1 MDRGPRTVDRD
12 GRLLRDN
19 YSVSDQTTGDKFP
32 IAQDDRNVPA
42 SGIRTSDT
50 TTDGIRIQVKS
61 LYLADRSSPREGQFY
76 FAYTIRISNVGV
88 ETAQLLTRHW
98 IITDAEGEV
107 QEVRGEGVVGKQPVL
122 EPGMHFEYTSYC
134 PLKTN
139 VGTMHGSYTMARSDG
154 QLFDATIAPFTLAVP
169 NALN

>member
-1 MDRGPRTVDRD
+1 M
-12 GRLLRDN
+12 
-19 YSVSDQTTGDKFP
+19 SDQPIGDKAP
-32 IAQDDRNVPA
+32 SQPYANDPPA

-50 TTDGIRIQVKS
+50 TTEGIRIQVKS

-76 FAYTIRISNVGV
+76 FAYSIRITNVGL

-122 EPGMHFEYTSYC
+122 EPSMSFEYTSYC

-139 VGTMHGSYTMARSDG
+139 VGSMHGSYTLARPDG
-154 QLFDATIAPFTLAVP
+154 RLLRLRCTAAEQQADESCTANHVDLLC
-169 NALN
+169 

>member
-1 MDRGPRTVDRD
+1 
-12 GRLLRDN
+12 
-19 YSVSDQTTGDKFP
+19 VSDQSTDKSLSHLRAGDG
-32 IAQDDRNVPA
+32 PA
-42 SGIRTSDT
+42 SGIRISDT
-50 TTDGIRIQVKS
+50 TTDGIRVQVHS
-61 LYLADRSSPREGQFY
+61 FYLADRSSPREGQFY
-76 FAYTIRISNVGV
+76 FAYTIRITNVGQ

-122 EPGMHFEYTSYC
+122 EPGQAFEYTSYC

-139 VGTMHGSYTMARSDG
+139 VGTMHGTYTMIRPSGETFQAR
-154 QLFDATIAPFTLAVP
+154 IAPFTLAVP